1 MSTITANMVSELR
14 GRTGAGIMDCKNALA
29 ETGGDVDTAID
40 ILRKTGAAKAAKKAG
55 RTTSQG
61 LVHSYIHDGG
71 KIGVLIEVACETD
84 FVARNEDFQ
93 GLVHDLAMHVAA
105 AAPESVSRDE
115 MPQDLLDRERK
126 FVTEQAQ
133 ESGKPEAVVEK
144 MVEGRMN
151 KFFAESVLLEQEFVK
166 DPDKKVEDLV
176 KEAIVRI
183 GENIQVRRFV
193 RYQLGDDA

>member
-1 MSTITANMVSELR
+1 MWGEAS
-14 GRTGAGIMDCKNALA
+14 
-29 ETGGDVDTAID
+29 
-40 ILRKTGAAKAAKKAG
+40 AAKKAG

-61 LVHSYIHDGG
+61 LVHSYIHEGG

-84 FVARNEDFQ
+84 FVARNADFQ

-115 MPQDLLDRERK
+115 MPADVMEREKK
-126 FVTEQAQ
+126 FFTEQAQ
-133 ESGKPEAVVEK
+133 ESGKPENVVEK

-166 DPDKKVEDLV
+166 DPDVKVGDLIQN
-176 KEAIVRI
+176 KIATI
-183 GENIQVRRFV
+183 GENIQVRRFT

>member
-1 MSTITANMVSELR
+1 MSTITANMVSDLR
-14 GRTGAGIMDCKNALA
+14 ARTGAGIMDCKNALA
-29 ETGGDVDTAID
+29 ETGGDLEAAID

-61 LVHSYIHDGG
+61 LVHSYIHEGG

-84 FVARNEDFQ
+84 FVARNDDFQ

-105 AAPESVSRDE
+105 AAPESVSRDD
-115 MPQDLLDRERK
+115 MPPDALDRERK
-126 FVTEQAQ
+126 FVTEQAR

-176 KEAIVRI
+176 KEAIARI